1 MIGNDAM
8 CRVVRIGNVKLKV
21 YDGLIYELKQVRHV
35 PVHKRN
41 LISLDMM
48 DKIRCIIKVQ
58 RGVLSIVKWSLVL
71 LKGTK
76 KSRLYILEDIAIIR
90 EVSVSSISNVDKTML
105 WHLRLGH
112 MSLKD
117 LKELSK

>member
-1 MIGNDAM
+1 M
-8 CRVVRIGNVKLKV
+8 CRVVRIGNVKLKM

-35 PVHKRN
+35 PECKRN
-41 LISLDMM
+41 LISLDII

-58 RGVLSIVKWSLVL
+58 RGVLSIVKGSLVL

-76 KSRLYILEDIAIIR
+76 KSRLYILEDIAIIK
-90 EVSVSSISNVDKTML
+90 EVSVSSNSNVDKTML
-105 WHLRLGH
+105 WHLRLDH
-112 MSLKD
+112 ISLKD

>member
-35 PVHKRN
+35 PEHKRN

-48 DKIRCIIKVQ
+48 DNIRCIIKVQ
-58 RGVLSIVKWSLVL
+58 RGVLSIVK
-71 LKGTK
+71 
-76 KSRLYILEDIAIIR
+76 
-90 EVSVSSISNVDKTML
+90 
-105 WHLRLGH
+105 
-112 MSLKD
+112 
-117 LKELSK
+117 